1 MLRKQYFVGT
11 LVFAVIVFLSTYF
24 FDKSLPRRSKSLVH
38 MEINKLYAAESR
50 RDLNTRSQSVLVPEP
65 VGQVIGN
72 HSNLPDNVIWLN
84 SRVDSQQP
92 FLSQNINEILEER
105 AFHQNTSTNK
115 APEKYIH
122 ITLAKYYYL
131 RKITFALA
139 YRDKLSPQEEQA
151 FSHPKPIPWIREH
164 QAPEPKQISSN
175 VCKDGAPFLLI
186 IVLSTP
192 SSRQARMSIRQTWGS
207 VAVSQTWPHIPL
219 NAKVKLLFVV
229 GSQNVAPSLDE
240 TMHIERFLYDD
251 LLILDMVEGYD
262 KLTLKMLSAL
272 YWIENHCSQIQFVL
286 KADEDSFVNIPF
298 LVDYLIIHRR
308 DLSKSVLG
316 HMYSSPGVW
325 RGGKWSVS
333 YAEYPFVNFP
343 SHASGSSY
351 IIAGDA
357 VSDLLRVSRN
367 FQPVP
372 IEDAFITGILPKA
385 AGITRYHCTA
395 MSILGELHHW
405 NGGLPTICQYYYT
418 RFTLTDLTPEI
429 FDRMWLT
436 AQINYCNTNGYKG
449 LDYIA
454 DKSHLK
460 H

>member
-1 MLRKQYFVGT
+1 MV
-11 LVFAVIVFLSTYF
+11 STSENRGKVA
-24 FDKSLPRRSKSLVH
+24 D
-38 MEINKLYAAESR
+38 N
-50 RDLNTRSQSVLVPEP
+50 QS
-65 VGQVIGN
+65 
-72 HSNLPDNVIWLN
+72 SLPDNVVWLN
-84 SRVDSQQP
+84 SPVQSQQSY
-92 FLSQNINEILEER
+92 LSKNINEILDER
-105 AFHQNTSTNK
+105 AFLQNTSSK
-115 APEKYIH
+115 QPPEKYIH
-122 ITLAKYYYL
+122 ITLAKYFYL
-131 RKITFALA
+131 RKITFSLA
-139 YRDKLSPQEEQA
+139 QRDRLSPEEELA
-151 FSHPKPIPWIREH
+151 FKHPNAVPWIREY
-164 QAPEPKQISSN
+164 QPPEPMAISSD
-175 VCKDGAPFLLI
+175 VCKGSAPFLLI
-186 IVLSTP
+186 LVLSTP

-207 VAVSQTWPHIPL
+207 VTVSQTWPHVPL
-219 NAKVKLLFVV
+219 NAKVKVLFVV

-240 TMHIERFLYDD
+240 TMFIERFLYDD

-262 KLTLKMLSAL
+262 KLTLKMLAAL
-272 YWIENHCSQIQFVL
+272 HWVESHCSHVQFVL

-298 LVDYLIIHRR
+298 LLDYLIIHRR

-316 HMYSSPGVW
+316 HMYNSPGVW
-325 RGGKWSVS
+325 RGGKWRVS
-333 YAEYPFVNFP
+333 YSEYPFVNFP

-357 VSDLLRVSRN
+357 VSDLLRASRD
-367 FQPVP
+367 FLPVP

-395 MSILGELHHW
+395 MSILGELSHW